1 MRLPYEKGN
10 IRITSAY
17 GMRTLNGVTAN
28 HYGLDMVGMQSK
40 NIVSVSDGTVVQSRI
55 VTDRSN
61 LTWQWGNY
69 VAILNTDGKTC
80 YYCHLSERKVKIGQ
94 KVKAGQIIGVEG
106 STGYSTGSHLHF
118 EVRIGTQKIN
128 AADYLGVRNEI
139 GTLQYMSSL
148 PTEAIDKGE
157 VLNGVD
163 VSVYQG
169 DVNWNAVKSSGVD
182 FAIVKATQGRAV
194 SSNAYLFTDRQ
205 FANNITNAHQAGVKC
220 GVYHYLTAKTVKEA
234 QTEADHFLETIRPYR
249 NKITLYAAVDVEE
262 KKYLPKNKTLLT
274 QIVDALIT
282 FCFSYVQADGYKPIV
297 YTNPDFL
304 SHYLND
310 ITKWDL
316 WLALWRDKSK
326 VPTEYKNMKVW
337 QYSDKGRVS
346 GISGNVDVNL
356 GYYDISNTATP
367 TPTPPA
373 TNNIKSGDIVYVKSG
388 QNYLYGTNKK
398 FTVWYDAYEVMQ
410 DVVSDR
416 VVIGKYGVITAAT
429 HIDNIVKVLNS

>member
-1 MRLPYEKGN
+1 MILPYSKGD
-10 IRITSAY
+10 IRITSTY
-17 GMRTLNGVTAN
+17 GMRTLNGVTKPHN
-28 HYGLDMVGMQSK
+28 GLDMVGMQSK
-40 NIVSVSDGTVVQSRI
+40 NVVSVSDGTVAQSRI
-55 VTDRSN
+55 VTDRNN

-69 VAILNTDGKTC
+69 VAVINTDGKTC
-80 YYCHLSERKVKIGQ
+80 YYCHLSQRKVKVGQ
-94 KVKAGQIIGVEG
+94 KVKAGQVIGIEG

-118 EVRIGTQKIN
+118 EVRVGSQPIN
-128 AADYLGVRNEI
+128 PADYLGIRNAV
-139 GTLQYMSSL
+139 GTIQHKTSI
-148 PTEAIDKGE
+148 PTNIIANNQ
-157 VLNGVD
+157 VFNGVD

-169 DVNWNAVKSSGVD
+169 NIDWNKVKADGIS
-182 FAIVKATQGRAV
+182 FAIIKATQGRAV

-205 FANNITNAHQAGVKC
+205 FVNNINNAHKAGIKC

-234 QTEADHFLETIRPYR
+234 QTEAEHFLETIKPYR
-249 NKITLYAAVDVEE
+249 DKITLYAAVDVEE

-274 QIVDALIT
+274 HIVDA
-282 FCFSYVQADGYKPIV
+282 FCSYVKADGYKPIV

-310 ITKWDL
+310 ISKWDL

-326 VPTEYKNMKVW
+326 VPTEYKNMKIW

-356 GYYDISNTATP
+356 GYYDINNTATP
-367 TPTPPA
+367 TPTPPVA

-398 FTVWYDAYEVMQ
+398 FTVWYDAYDVMQ

-429 HIDNIVKVLNS
+429 HIDNIVKVKNS